1 MAGTSEKLPAM
12 PWYPRDFL
20 ADGPVALMTLEDEGA
35 YRRLL
40 DYQWLN
46 DAVPSDLQSLA
57 AICKGVSV
65 AKMRALWRKIGPL
78 FHPMPDDP
86 DRLQNDKL
94 ERVRAEVLAHREKRS
109 QAGRAGAN
117 SRWQSRCDRTASDDA
132 VALRPHSERTANRMA
147 NGWPASASAKEL
159 PSNNNNGAARAEPAA
174 SWPQLHGKL
183 PPTGL
188 YRQQVMAFVASLPEA
203 QAEGWCALL
212 LQTLA
217 GIGTPGG
224 VAVTPDEL
232 LTTIATYTASRT
244 GDHDT
249 RYFAGCLRN
258 VVKRRYAETPKAS
271 AAEPGTLRLPRLTDP
286 DMQAAS

>member
-1 MAGTSEKLPAM
+1 MAKRPATQFY
-12 PWYPRDFL
+12 WGDWRRDTALRACSLESRGLWIDLLCVMHDGEPYGHL
-20 ADGPVALMTLEDEGA
+20 AVKGQALTDHEAAGVVGIPVAR

-40 DYQWLN
+40 AELE
-46 DAVPSDLQSLA
+46 AKGVPS
-57 AICKGVSV
+57 
-65 AKMRALWRKIGPL
+65 RT
-78 FHPMPDDP
+78 DDGMIYSRRMVR
-86 DRLQNDKL
+86 DEHIRT
-94 ERVRAEVLAHREKRS
+94 VRATSGKLGGNPILLDN
-109 QAGRAGAN
+109 QRAAKLDK
-117 SRWQSRCDRTASDDA
+117 QSGKQKPTPA
-132 VALRPHSERTANRMA
+132 V
-147 NGWPASASAKEL
+147 ASASAKEL

-203 QAEGWCALL
+203 HAEGWCALL